1 MIRYLRCNRR
11 TRGIVA
17 VLDLPNRR
25 TKVTGR
31 PTETRSVMK
40 ETALRYEIQIQ
51 SQLAPHRLRHF
62 ESLMIHQESSG
73 DTMIVGFFRA
83 NA

>member
-1 MIRYLRCNRR
+1 
-11 TRGIVA
+11 
-17 VLDLPNRR
+17 
-25 TKVTGR
+25 
-31 PTETRSVMK
+31 MK

-83 NA
+83 NARPAWAARRVAQSRCPVAAQR